1 MGFSIGPVKL
11 DNRLVLAPMAGVS
24 NRAFREIV
32 RSLGAGLVFAE
43 MVSDKGLLYENEKTL
58 NLLAMSE
65 KERPLAQQVFGSDKE
80 TIVKAAIRIANHT
93 QADIVDLNMGCP
105 VPKVAIRAQA
115 GAALMKNPDKIHDI
129 VSDVVKSI
137 DKPVTVK
144 IRSGWDNRSINAV
157 TVARRIE
164 EAGAAAIT
172 VHGRTRAQAYSGFAD
187 LEIIKAVK
195 SSVSIP
201 VIGNG
206 DVVDGPSAKRMMDVT
221 GCDAVMIGRAALGN
235 PWVFREIETY
245 LETGEIV
252 QRPSDR
258 DIRDMM
264 LAHLDALIE
273 LKGEHIAILEM
284 RSHGPWYLKGMEH
297 ANTLKQKLSRTQ
309 SREEFGEH
317 VDSFF
322 KDRV

>member
-1 MGFSIGPVKL
+1 MIGPVKIA
-11 DNRLVLAPMAGVS
+11 NKLVLAPMAGVS

-58 NLLAMSE
+58 NLLTMSE
-65 KERPLAQQVFGSDKE
+65 KERPLAQQVFGSDKA
-80 TIVKAAIRIANHT
+80 TIVKAAIHIARHT
-93 QADIVDLNMGCP
+93 EADIIDINMGCP
-105 VPKVAIRAQA
+105 VPKVALRAQA
-115 GAALMKNPDKIHDI
+115 GAALMKDPDKIYDI
-129 VSDVVKSI
+129 VSEVVKSI

-144 IRSGWDNRSINAV
+144 IRSGWDKNSINAV
-157 TVARRIE
+157 EVAKRIE
-164 EAGAAAIT
+164 AAGAAAIT
-172 VHGRTRAQAYSGFAD
+172 VHGRTRAQSYSGFAD
-187 LEIIKAVK
+187 LDIIKAVK
-195 SSVSIP
+195 ESVAIP

-221 GCDAVMIGRAALGN
+221 GCDAIMIGRATLGN
-235 PWVFREIETY
+235 PWIFSEIEAY
-245 LETGEIV
+245 LETGEMIK
-252 QRPSDR
+252 RPSNR
-258 DIRDMM
+258 EIRDMM
-264 LAHLDALIE
+264 LTHLDALIE

-297 ANTLKQKLSRTQ
+297 THALKQKLSRTR
-309 SREEFGEH
+309 SKREFFEH